1 MTHHKNKHKQKH
13 PTHQGSAAPKKTVQT
28 ATTKMALIFGVAG
41 LAAGALASQFNIVWT
56 LGAAIFGAIGG
67 FFIGQGIDK
76 AAAKK

>member
-1 MTHHKNKHKQKH
+1 
-13 PTHQGSAAPKKTVQT
+13 
-28 ATTKMALIFGVAG
+28 MALIFGVAG
-41 LAAGALASQFNIVWT
+41 LAAGALASQLNIVWT